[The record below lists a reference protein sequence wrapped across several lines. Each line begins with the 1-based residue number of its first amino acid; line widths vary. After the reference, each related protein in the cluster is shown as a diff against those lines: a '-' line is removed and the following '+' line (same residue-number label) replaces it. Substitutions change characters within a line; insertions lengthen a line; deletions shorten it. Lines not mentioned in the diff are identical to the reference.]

1 MSAAAHFAAVAL
13 PGAVCGAA
21 DVWPYSLFK
30 AEVLIGFRDIC
41 ERGEKIPGMP
51 NIELENAWKQER
63 KYHLSMWKCM
73 KKFSKTFPAYTK
85 L

>member
-1 MSAAAHFAAVAL
+1 M
-13 PGAVCGAA
+13 CGAA

-51 NIELENAWKQER
+51 NIELENALKQE
-63 KYHLSMWKCM
+63 KYHLYVKV
-73 KKFSKTFPAYTK
+73 
-85 L
+85 

>member
-51 NIELENAWKQER
+51 NIELENALKQE
-63 KYHLSMWKCM
+63 KISSVCGKMKVCKCSNQI
-73 KKFSKTFPAYTK
+73 K
-85 L
+85 

>member
-1 MSAAAHFAAVAL
+1 MSARKRA
-13 PGAVCGAA
+13 PPK

-51 NIELENAWKQER
+51 NIELENALKQE
-63 KYHLSMWKCM
+63 KISSKCGKM
-73 KKFSKTFPAYTK
+73 KVCKCSNQIK
-85 L
+85 

>member
-1 MSAAAHFAAVAL
+1 M
-13 PGAVCGAA
+13 CGAA

-51 NIELENAWKQER
+51 NIELENALKQE
-63 KYHLSMWKCM
+63 KISSVWESMKVC
-73 KKFSKTFPAYTK
+73 KGSENILKTFLFYLKIATMVEK
-85 L
+85 LY

>member
-1 MSAAAHFAAVAL
+1 MQ
-13 PGAVCGAA
+13 VCGAA

-51 NIELENAWKQER
+51 NIELENALKQE
-63 KYHLSMWKCM
+63 KISSVSGKMKVCKCSNQIIKELCFINSMIVN
-73 KKFSKTFPAYTK
+73 A

>member
-1 MSAAAHFAAVAL
+1 MQ
-13 PGAVCGAA
+13 VCGAA

-51 NIELENAWKQER
+51 NIELENALKQE
-63 KYHLSMWKCM
+63 KISSVSGKMKVCKCSNQIIKELFVFNSMIVN
-73 KKFSKTFPAYTK
+73 A